1 MEERLRKKEEVERYK
16 QKKAEEK
23 ERMIQKEEENKVK
36 PKMPPLQQSKK
47 KEIMERNRQFIENQQ
62 KKLT

>member
-16 QKKAEEK
+16 QKKAEER
-23 ERMIQKEEENKVK
+23 ERMVQKEEENKVK
-36 PKMPPLQQSKK
+36 PKMPPLQSKK